1 MLEVAAISQRV
12 KFLPFAISQ
21 QLLAIGL
28 QFCPFIFPSFRL
40 VYSLV
45 PYITLTQKEKVEQNV
60 SKMCH
65 VVPYDQNWVLNYVM
79 LGLIQFHWFTVM
91 YFPGADLVEEHEE
104 PAVQAPGI
112 VRAGDLNR
120 VAINPPFDVV
130 LSKYH
135 VYVR

>member
-1 MLEVAAISQRV
+1 M
-12 KFLPFAISQ
+12 
-21 QLLAIGL
+21 
-28 QFCPFIFPSFRL
+28 
-40 VYSLV
+40 
-45 PYITLTQKEKVEQNV
+45 

-91 YFPGADLVEEHEE
+91 YFPGADLVKELL
-104 PAVQAPGI
+104 PVLGLGPL

-120 VAINPPFDVV
+120 VAINPRSDVV